1 MAEAADDDDESHRFR
16 QTPEVGSR
24 SLGSG
29 SPTRSPFT
37 DVGVICETVAR
48 SAGVDGAA
56 VAVFA
61 PSSSRELVYATDALA
76 QHVDEL
82 QFTLGEGPCLDAYHE
97 YAPQLCPRLDTGAEL
112 NRWPAFCDGAAELG
126 VQAVFAFPVPGAR
139 RALGVLELYRRTAGE
154 MDAGQRQWA
163 SVCAVAIGETLLAN
177 WQESAAD
184 ASDVAAPDSGH
195 QFSRAMVYVASG
207 MVAVQLGVSADE
219 GLDLMRA
226 YCFSE
231 GRSIIEVADDIVAR
245 RLSLRGLQDDQRGQ

>member
-1 MAEAADDDDESHRFR
+1 
-16 QTPEVGSR
+16 
-24 SLGSG
+24 
-29 SPTRSPFT
+29 
-37 DVGVICETVAR
+37 
-48 SAGVDGAA
+48 VDGAA

-61 PSSSRELVYATDALA
+61 PSSSRELVYATDAVA
-76 QHVDEL
+76 QNVDEL

-97 YAPQLCPRLDTGAEL
+97 YAPQLCPRLDGGAQL

-163 SVCAVAIGETLLAN
+163 SVCAVAVGETLLAN
-177 WQESAAD
+177 WQEIAAD
-184 ASDVAAPDSGH
+184 ASEDAAAADSGH

-207 MVAVQLGVSADE
+207 MVAVQLGVSADQ

-231 GRSIIEVADDIVAR
+231 RRSITEVADDIVAR
-245 RLSLRGLQDDQRGQ
+245 RLLLRGLQDDQRGQ